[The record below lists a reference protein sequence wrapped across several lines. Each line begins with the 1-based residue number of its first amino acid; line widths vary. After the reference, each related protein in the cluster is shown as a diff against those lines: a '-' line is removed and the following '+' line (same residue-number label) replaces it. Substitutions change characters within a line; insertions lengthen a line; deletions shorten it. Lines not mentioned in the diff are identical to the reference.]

1 MPFTVVFV
9 YLRTEPIVVLTL
21 LVGRHKYAVAVF
33 DITPDSPKPV
43 VDQLLPQ
50 VEKVCEITILEKA
63 RYLKR
68 KTLANKKAFHT
79 YIQER
84 LAKAAANE

>member
-1 MPFTVVFV
+1 M
-9 YLRTEPIVVLTL
+9 YLRTELLGISTL
-21 LVGRHKYAVAVF
+21 LVGRHKYAVVVF
-33 DITPDSPKPV
+33 NITPDSPKPV